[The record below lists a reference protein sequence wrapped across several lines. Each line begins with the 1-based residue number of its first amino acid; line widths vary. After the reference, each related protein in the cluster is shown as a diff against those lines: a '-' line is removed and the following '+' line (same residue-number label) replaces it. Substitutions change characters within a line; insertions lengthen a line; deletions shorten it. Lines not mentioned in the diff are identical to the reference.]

1 MKLPF
6 AQAYRA
12 ETRSFELIKGALTEQ
27 YYHLRNYVEE
37 IRRSNPGSTIIMS
50 DIGLVFERIYV
61 CIRACKATLAITYRP
76 LIGLDA
82 CFLKGEYGGKLRVA
96 IRKDGNNQIYPIAYV
111 VVEVET

>member
-12 ETRSFELIKGALTEQ
+12 KTRSFELIQGALTEK

-37 IRRSNPGSTIIMS
+37 IRRSNPGSTIIIKCDMS

-61 CIRACKATLAITYRP
+61 CIRACKATLAITCRP
-76 LIGLDA
+76 LVGLDA
-82 CFLKGEYGGKLRVA
+82 VS
-96 IRKDGNNQIYPIAYV
+96 
-111 VVEVET
+111 